1 MLRAVISI
9 WILFVT
15 SGSLLGQKSANDL
28 ISSGLYH
35 SMAIKEDG
43 TVVAWGRNDVGQC
56 DVPYGLK
63 AVSIS
68 AGDYHSMALKEDG
81 TVVAWGMNRSGQ
93 CDFPD
98 GLKAVSIS
106 AGFEHSMVIE
116 EDGTVVA
123 WGDNSYGQCDVPY
136 GLKAVSISAG
146 FARSM
151 ALKEDGTVVAWGMN
165 HYGQCDVPYGLKAV
179 SISAGS
185 YHSMALKEDGT
196 VVAWGS
202 HEDGQCDFPDGLKA
216 VSISAGNGLF
226 KSHSMALKE
235 DGTVVAWGFNRS
247 GQCDVPYGLKAVS
260 ISSGSYHS
268 MALKEDGTVV
278 AWGMNNYGQCD
289 VPKAFVATSTSD
301 LQTDDKPPLL
311 QIKSGSISISGP
323 TVISG
328 MDSKTISFD
337 LMNISGGNATGL
349 EAHIRLEG
357 QSSGISIPTVIEL
370 PSVQVGQTRNCEISL
385 TTNRTTDDGVVQIVV
400 EVIEPNGFSP
410 SPFALELP
418 TKSFKA
424 PQIEVVDFTCSLNT
438 WKPLTPIR
446 LDILVQNVGKG
457 DAFNFEAELYLPSS
471 VACLSENQTFFI
483 GDLPKGEMVILKYD
497 LLVARSFNESE
508 ITPSLKLKESYGDYG
523 SNWSQQFTFERMSEV
538 NVIRYSEVKDES
550 NDESNDEIIAKGS
563 FSSKTG
569 SGGDVTFRETNA
581 GHIVT
586 TVAVVPKQGE
596 NCSGEKVNGDDLAL
610 FTENQLLGTYNIVDR
625 KFIDQT
631 LGEIKFTMSG
641 MTKENQILEAG
652 CMMAAEGYV
661 FVDYGCFEG
670 VETVNI
676 KMIHCESGENMWIS
690 QGISA
695 SASETVQAIV
705 SGLAK

>member
-179 SISAGS
+179 SISA
-185 YHSMALKEDGT
+185 
-196 VVAWGS
+196 
-202 HEDGQCDFPDGLKA
+202 
-216 VSISAGNGLF
+216 
-226 KSHSMALKE
+226 
-235 DGTVVAWGFNRS
+235 
-247 GQCDVPYGLKAVS
+247 
-260 ISSGSYHS
+260 GSYHS